1 MADKTTDVTSIVE
14 EVKTGIA
21 GLHDKFQKSL
31 AEEREKNEELL
42 KAKAEGKAVAEIKE
56 HLEKLEKA
64 TNEAQKQFDDEI
76 AKLKMSATSAAPD
89 QEQELKADFFEVLRT
104 GSTAGM
110 AEPRKEALASM
121 LHKQY
126 NLCNEHPKSVDQ
138 IKSMLSGIDTTG
150 GVLVVPP
157 FL

>member
-1 MADKTTDVTSIVE
+1 MADKTDVTSIVE

-42 KAKAEGKAVAEIKE
+42 KAKAEGKAVSEMYE

-76 AKLKMSATSAAPD
+76 AKLKMSATSASAPD

-126 NLCNEHPKSVDQ
+126 NLCNEHP
-138 IKSMLSGIDTTG
+138 
-150 GVLVVPP
+150 
-157 FL
+157 